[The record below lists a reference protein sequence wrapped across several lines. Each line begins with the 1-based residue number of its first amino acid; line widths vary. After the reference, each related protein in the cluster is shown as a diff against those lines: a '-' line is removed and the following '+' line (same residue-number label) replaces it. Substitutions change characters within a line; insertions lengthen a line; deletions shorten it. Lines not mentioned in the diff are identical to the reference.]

1 MLARRLPGHSGR
13 PLPAHRRYAN
23 PFAPAPLSG
32 GIWHDTNGF
41 GLFKPVVW
49 IKVGV
54 CSADSLINIA
64 LCCLGYVPGLLHA
77 WYIILKYPEADD
89 EYPDGYRPIVGHGQR
104 GDAEAGRVTYYY
116 IAHEQAHPNQYQQQQ
131 QQQQQRSYGTNVN
144 PESRPVPPP
153 PVPQKPHQ
161 TGGVP
166 DQGSSSRPE
175 GEHRAP
181 PTYAEA
187 VKGDN
192 KIQS

>member
-1 MLARRLPGHSGR
+1 MCSPDAFLAIL
-13 PLPAHRRYAN
+13 AV
-23 PFAPAPLSG
+23 
-32 GIWHDTNGF
+32 
-41 GLFKPVVW
+41 LFPPIAVW
-49 IKVGV
+49 IKVGI

-77 WYIILKYPEADD
+77 WYIILKYPEPDD
-89 EYPDGYRPIVGHGQR
+89 EYPDGYRPIVGQGNR

-116 IAHEQAHPNQYQQQQ
+116 IAHEQAHPNQHQH
-131 QQQQQRSYGTNVN
+131 QQRTYGTNQTAA
-144 PESRPVPPP
+144 RAAPPP
-153 PVPQKPHQ
+153 PVPQKPQ
-161 TGGVP
+161 AGGGYVAAGAP
-166 DQGSSSRPE
+166 DQGSSNRPD

>member
-1 MLARRLPGHSGR
+1 MCSPDALLAIL
-13 PLPAHRRYAN
+13 AV
-23 PFAPAPLSG
+23 
-32 GIWHDTNGF
+32 
-41 GLFKPVVW
+41 LFPPIAVW
-49 IKVGV
+49 IKVGI

-77 WYIILKYPEADD
+77 WYTILKYPEADD
-89 EYPDGYRPIVGHGQR
+89 EYPDGYRPIVGHRNR

-116 IAHEQAHPNQYQQQQ
+116 IAHEQAHPNQQHQP
-131 QQQQQRSYGTNVN
+131 QQQRTYGTNQH
-144 PESRPVPPP
+144 PASRAAPPP
-153 PVPQKPHQ
+153 PVPQKP
-161 TGGVP
+161 
-166 DQGSSSRPE
+166 QGDAGYVAAGAPGQGSSSSRPE

>member
-1 MLARRLPGHSGR
+1 MCSPDAFLAIL
-13 PLPAHRRYAN
+13 AV
-23 PFAPAPLSG
+23 
-32 GIWHDTNGF
+32 
-41 GLFKPVVW
+41 LFPPIAVW

-116 IAHEQAHPNQYQQQQ
+116 IAHEQAHPNQHHHQQQQQ

-144 PESRPVPPP
+144 PESRAAPPP

-161 TGGVP
+161 NGGVP

>member
-1 MLARRLPGHSGR
+1 MCSPDAFLAIL
-13 PLPAHRRYAN
+13 AV
-23 PFAPAPLSG
+23 
-32 GIWHDTNGF
+32 
-41 GLFKPVVW
+41 LFPPIAVW

-89 EYPDGYRPIVGHGQR
+89 EYPDGYRPIVGQHR

-116 IAHEQAHPNQYQQQQ
+116 IAHEQAHPNQHQQH
-131 QQQQQRSYGTNVN
+131 QQQRTYGTNVN
-144 PESRPVPPP
+144 PESRPAPSP
-153 PVPQKPHQ
+153 PVPQKPQ
-161 TGGVP
+161 RAGGGYAATGAQ

-175 GEHRAP
+175 GEHRSP